1 MFLLRLVDLFRRTL
15 RLTPPRR
22 FPNQAVKRHRLCG
35 ARPFRKRQTPVDL
48 SNRIHVALAVFD
60 NLGDFSGAVVGVDFR
75 AVEMFFGR
83 GDAERFR
90 KQVEAGVFAAPFAPL
105 LHGVVDRGVAE
116 AGKRNVARWFDLVDD
131 RTLIDKAHV
140 EVQNI
145 VADEEI
151 AIDGEFPEVFD
162 DVGFFSHA
170 IKISE

>member
-1 MFLLRLVDLFRRTL
+1 
-15 RLTPPRR
+15 
-22 FPNQAVKRHRLCG
+22 
-35 ARPFRKRQTPVDL
+35 
-48 SNRIHVALAVFD
+48 
-60 NLGDFSGAVVGVDFR
+60 
-75 AVEMFFGR
+75 MFFGR
-83 GDAERFR
+83 GYAERFR

-162 DVGFFSHA
+162 DVGFFALQDFDRAADRWLDSVTKA
-170 IKISE
+170 DNFCRRSGEA